1 MVDSGFQD
9 NDSLLATSRGGVISA
24 RGTNDG
30 VTLRL
35 DGRIAEESLKTAL
48 SEFMK
53 PRKSFLGGQEVSLE
67 WVGVRPQGSL
77 VDEVTKILCDEY
89 GVAVRA
95 SKLKETAATVS
106 SLPSPMTQPAAL
118 QTSSTQSYSS
128 PSQQYSS
135 QTFSSQTASKE
146 SRSIAEKR
154 GSVERHDNDEIDF
167 SALDD
172 ETPPSLGLFSGL
184 GDIKNAPTSG
194 KEKSTQKSEA
204 SAPLADPS
212 LWDHPDARIIYSTL
226 RSGQRIDSEHTV
238 VIVGD
243 VNPGAE
249 IMSGGDVIVL
259 GSLRGIAHA
268 GAYDETGG
276 GRTIFAL
283 CLQPTQLRIGA
294 TLSRGSTEGG
304 KVPEI
309 ARIEGN
315 MIVVEPFMKK
325 VTPRKWSF

>member
-9 NDSLLATSRGGVISA
+9 GDSLLATSRGGVISA

-48 SEFMK
+48 TEFMK

-77 VDEVTKILCDEY
+77 VDEVTKILCDDY

-95 SKLKETAATVS
+95 SRLKETAASVAPLPTSMSSQSSSSQSSVS
-106 SLPSPMTQPAAL
+106 SASYTAQSN
-118 QTSSTQSYSS
+118 SSQSYSS
-128 PSQQYSS
+128 LSYSN
-135 QTFSSQTASKE
+135 QPASKE
-146 SRSIAEKR
+146 VRSISEKR
-154 GSVERHDNDEIDF
+154 DSDEIDF
-167 SALDD
+167 ASLDD

-184 GDIKNAPTSG
+184 GDIKNAPTSS

-315 MIVVEPFMKK
+315 MIVVESFMKK
-325 VTPRKWSF
+325 VTPKKWSF